1 MCEFKVLLG
10 GERVFDD
17 SVYAV
22 DDGKRL
28 IVKDVLDQ
36 SKEFDGYHVVE
47 ISVESEELVIS
58 KSGFR
63 TMPYLL

>member
-17 SVYAV
+17 AVYVV

-28 IVKDVLDQ
+28 IVKDVLGQ

-47 ISVESEELVIS
+47 ISVEREELVIT
-58 KSGFR
+58 KYG
-63 TMPYLL
+63 